1 VALAPGAR
9 LGSYEVIAPIGAGGM
24 GEVYRAR
31 DTRLKRDVA
40 IKVLPESFAQDPD
53 RLARFRREAELLAS
67 LSHANIAA
75 IYGLEQADGVTALVL
90 ELIEGETLADLIS
103 RGPLPPLE
111 AMPIV
116 RQLVD
121 ALEAAHEKGVIHR
134 DLKPANIK
142 ITPDGAVKVLDFGLA
157 KLAPIEVESAQAGG
171 MNALSMSPTLSIH
184 ATYAGVILGTAAYMS
199 PEQAK
204 GRTVDKRSDVWS
216 FGCVLFETLTGRRP
230 FEGEDVADTIAFVL
244 TKEPDWSLLP
254 AHVPSAIQ
262 LLIRR
267 CLEKDRRRR
276 IADISTVRFVLDES
290 TSVPSAEPAVAAAAT
305 GATPPTPRWHRL
317 ATYTAIL
324 AAGVLVTAA
333 AAWIIARSNERT
345 PQVSRFAIV
354 PAAAQA
360 LNLSAPDRAIAISP
374 DGSHIVYRGGAGNAG
389 AGQMLVRAI
398 DQLEPRP
405 IAGISGFR
413 DPFVSPDSR
422 WIGFFTADGIR
433 KVPITGGPSI
443 FLSGT
448 QGASRGA
455 SWGPDDT
462 IVFATATTGLMS
474 VPAAGGEPRV
484 LTKPDTAHGET
495 GHFFPSV
502 LPGGA
507 AVLFTIAA
515 PQLEN
520 SQVAVLD
527 LKTGQRKILIRGGS
541 QAEYVDTGH
550 LVYAAAGSL
559 RAVRF
564 DLKRLE
570 VVSDP
575 VPVVEQVLTTATSGE
590 ASFALSRTGTLL
602 LVPGGVAGV
611 EGAQRSLVWV
621 NRQGK
626 EEAIKAPPRS
636 YTYPRLSPDGS
647 RVAIDIRDQENDIW
661 IWDLA
666 RETLT
671 RLTFDPSTDSY
682 PVWTPDSRRVVFAS
696 QRAGAAN
703 LYWQAADG
711 TGTVERLTTTPNIQN
726 PTSISHD
733 GMRLVFFEIVP
744 KTGADLYLLPLQ
756 GERRA
761 TPLVQTTFNER
772 NAEISPDGAW
782 IAYESIKSGQFQ
794 IYVQPFPNV
803 DGGHWQVSTS
813 AGSTRPLWARSGREL
828 FYLSGDGTLTTVPVR
843 TVGSTFSAGN
853 PSKVFDTKYYG
864 NASGTSGRT
873 YDVSADGQRFLMIK
887 DAPAVDQP
895 SSATPASMI
904 VTLNWTEELK
914 RLSPAK

>member
-1 VALAPGAR
+1 MPLTPGTR
-9 LGSYEVIAPIGAGGM
+9 LGSFEILEAIGAGGM

-75 IYGLEQADGVTALVL
+75 IYGLEQAEGVTALVL
-90 ELIEGETLADLIS
+90 ELIEGETLADLIA

-204 GRTVDKRSDVWS
+204 GRSVDKRSDVWA

-244 TKEPDWSLLP
+244 TKEPNWSLLP
-254 AHVPSAIQ
+254 AHVPPSIQ
-262 LLIRR
+262 LLLRR
-267 CLEKDRRRR
+267 CLEKDRKRR
-276 IADISTVRFVLDES
+276 IADISTVRFVLDEP
-290 TSVPSAEPAVAAAAT
+290 TSVSAEPVAAAAA
-305 GATPPTPRWHRL
+305 GATPPIPRWRRL

-324 AAGVLVTAA
+324 AASVLVTAA
-333 AAWIIARSNERT
+333 GAWMIASANERT

-374 DGSHIVYRGGAGNAG
+374 DGSHIVYRGGPGNAG
-389 AGQMLVRAI
+389 GGLMLVRAI
-398 DQLEPRP
+398 DQLDPRP

-413 DPFVSPDSR
+413 DPFVSPDGR
-422 WIGFFTADGIR
+422 WIGFFAQDGMR

-443 FLSGT
+443 FLCPT

-462 IVFATATTGLMS
+462 IVFATTGTTGLMS
-474 VPAAGGEPRV
+474 VHAAGGEPRV
-484 LTKPDTAHGET
+484 LTKPDPVHGEV
-495 GHFFPSV
+495 GHLFPSV

-507 AVLFTIAA
+507 AVLFTITA

-575 VPVVEQVLTTATSGE
+575 VPVVEQVLTATSGE

-602 LVPGGVAGV
+602 YVPGGLAGV
-611 EGAQRSLVWV
+611 QGAPRSLVWV

-626 EEAIKAPPRS
+626 EDAIKAPLRP

-647 RVAIDIRDQENDIW
+647 RLAIDIRDQENDIW

-671 RLTFDPSTDSY
+671 RLTFDPSSDSY

-696 QRAGAAN
+696 QRAGASN

-711 TGTVERLTTTPNIQN
+711 TGTVERLTTNPNTQN

-733 GMRLVFFEIVP
+733 GMRLVFYEIVP

-761 TPLVQTTFNER
+761 MPLVQTTFTER
-772 NAEISPDGAW
+772 NAEISPDGGW
-782 IAYESIKSGQFQ
+782 IAYESNKSGQFQ

-803 DGGHWQVSTS
+803 DAGHWQVSTS
-813 AGSTRPLWARSGREL
+813 GGSTRPLWARSGKEL

-864 NASGTSGRT
+864 TGSGTGGRT

-887 DAPAVDQP
+887 DAPTTDQQP
-895 SSATPASMI
+895 GATPASMI
-904 VTLNWTEELK
+904 VSLNWTEELK

>member
-9 LGSYEVIAPIGAGGM
+9 LGSYEVVAPIGAGGM

-75 IYGLEQADGVTALVL
+75 IYGLEQADGMTALVL
-90 ELIEGETLADLIS
+90 ELIEGETLAEQIA
-103 RGPLPPLE
+103 RGPLPTGE

-157 KLAPIEVESAQAGG
+157 KLAPIEVESVQAGG

-204 GRTVDKRSDVWS
+204 GRTVDKRSDVWA

-254 AHVPSAIQ
+254 AHVPPAIR
-262 LLIRR
+262 LLLRR
-267 CLEKDRRRR
+267 CLEKDRKRR
-276 IADISTVRFVLDES
+276 IADISTVRFVLDEP
-290 TSVPSAEPAVAAAAT
+290 TSVSAEPVAAAAT
-305 GATPPTPRWHRL
+305 GATPPTPRWRRL
-317 ATYTAIL
+317 ATYAAIL
-324 AAGVLVTAA
+324 AAGVPVAA
-333 AAWIIARSNERT
+333 AGAWMVTRANERAL
-345 PQVSRFAIV
+345 QVSRFTIV

-360 LNLSAPDRAIAISP
+360 LNTNAPDRAVTISP

-389 AGQMLVRAI
+389 AGQMFVRAI
-398 DQLEPRP
+398 DQLEARP
-405 IAGISGFR
+405 VAGISGFR
-413 DPFVSPDSR
+413 DPFISPDSR
-422 WIGFFTADGIR
+422 WIGFFALNELR
-433 KVPITGGPSI
+433 KVSITGGPSI
-443 FLSGT
+443 LLCRP
-448 QGASRGA
+448 QGGPRGA

-462 IVFATATTGLMS
+462 IIFATGDTNTGLMS
-474 VPAAGGEPRV
+474 VPAAGGEPKV
-484 LTKPDTAHGET
+484 LTKPDPAHGEAD
-495 GHFFPSV
+495 HAFPFI

-507 AVLFTIAA
+507 AVLFTITAS
-515 PQLEN
+515 QLEN

-527 LKTGQRKILIRGGS
+527 LKTGERKILIRGGS
-541 QAEYVDTGH
+541 QAQYVDTGH

-575 VPVVEQVLTTATSGE
+575 VPVVEQVLTTTAGE

-602 LVPGGVAGV
+602 HVPGGVGGSEGV
-611 EGAQRSLVWV
+611 RRSLVWV

-626 EEAIKAPPRS
+626 EEAIKAPART
-636 YTYPRLSPDGS
+636 YAYPRLSPDGS
-647 RVAIDIRDQENDIW
+647 RLAIDVRDQENDIW
-661 IWDLA
+661 VWDLA

-671 RLTFDPSTDSY
+671 RLTFDPTDDNF
-682 PVWTPDSRRVVFAS
+682 PVWTPDSKRIVFAS
-696 QRAGAAN
+696 TRAGIPN
-703 LYWQAADG
+703 LYSQAADG
-711 TGTVERLTTTPNIQN
+711 TGIVERLTTSPNQQE

-733 GMRLVFFEIVP
+733 GTRLVFFEIAP
-744 KTGADLYLLPLQ
+744 KTGPDLYLLPLQ
-756 GERRA
+756 GERRSK
-761 TPLVQTTFNER
+761 PLIQTTFIER
-772 NAEISPDGAW
+772 NADLSPESAW
-782 IAYESIKSGQFQ
+782 IAYESNESGQFQ
-794 IYVQPFPNV
+794 VYVRPFPNV
-803 DGGHWQVSTS
+803 EGGRWQVSTS
-813 AGSTRPLWARSGREL
+813 GGSTRPVWARSGKEL
-828 FYLSGDGTLTTVPVR
+828 FYLNGDGVLTAVPVR
-843 TVGSTFSAGN
+843 IEGSTFSAGN
-853 PSKVFDTKYYG
+853 PSKVLETKYYG
-864 NASGTSGRT
+864 VGGGNNGRT
-873 YDVSADGQRFLMIK
+873 YDVSANGQRFLMIK
-887 DAPAVDQP
+887 DAPTNDQQP
-895 SSATPASMI
+895 TTTPASMI